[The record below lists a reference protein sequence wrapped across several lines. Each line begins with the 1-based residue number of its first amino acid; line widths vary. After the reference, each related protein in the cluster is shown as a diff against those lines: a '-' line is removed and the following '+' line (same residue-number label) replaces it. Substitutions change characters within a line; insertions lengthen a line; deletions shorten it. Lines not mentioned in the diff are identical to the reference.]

1 MKKELFDIIAKIESQ
16 LSELKA
22 KVSTIIDPI
31 APVVEQKIVPVPV
44 PDINNTDKIKSLRDF
59 INNPSWAV
67 AVPPDLICDETN
79 NEDKMDRARGIR
91 DIFYPNFSYAEKKI
105 LDFGT
110 GYGHL
115 VQAISEKNPTVVV
128 GYDIKDNFQIASN
141 EKQILTTSWDEV
153 VNNAPY
159 DLIYIYDVIDHV
171 ENESP
176 QEILR
181 KAKLVLSSSGVI
193 RMRCHPYISKH
204 GGHTYNKIN
213 KGYAHLI
220 LSKDE
225 LVQLGHDFKNFPT
238 IFVTTP
244 VMTYGKFISESNLRI
259 LDAKTVSEPAD
270 AFFLTGNVANRIK
283 SNLNIKNLLIPQMGM
298 QFLDYTLS

>member
-1 MKKELFDIIAKIESQ
+1 MKKELLDIITRIESQ
-16 LSELKA
+16 LSELKI
-22 KVSTIIDPI
+22 KVSSIVDPI
-31 APVVEQKIVPVPV
+31 VPIVTQNIVSEV
-44 PDINNTDKIKSLRDF
+44 QVDNTDKIKGLRDF
-59 INNPSWAV
+59 VNNPSWSV

-91 DIFYPNFSYAEKKI
+91 DVFHPNFSYEKKKI

-115 VQAISEKNPTVVV
+115 VQAISENNPAIVV
-128 GYDIKDNFQIASN
+128 GYDIKNNFQIASD
-141 EKQILTTSWDEV
+141 EKQILTIHWSEV
-153 VNNAPY
+153 VKKAPY

-176 QEILR
+176 QEILK
-181 KAKLVLSSSGVI
+181 KAKSVLSPSGVI
-193 RMRCHPYISKH
+193 RMRCHPYISRH

-213 KGYAHLI
+213 KGYAHLV

-225 LVQLGHDFKNFPT
+225 LSQLGHDFKNFPT

-244 VMTYGKFISESNLRI
+244 LMTYGKFIGEANLRI
-259 LDAKTVSEPAD
+259 IDSKTVSEPAE
-270 AFFLTGNVANRIK
+270 AFFLTGNIAERIK
-283 SNLNIKNLLIPQMGM
+283 SNLNIKQLLIPQMGM
-298 QFLDYTLS
+298 QFVDYTLS

>member
-1 MKKELFDIIAKIESQ
+1 MKKELLDIIARIESQ
-16 LSELKA
+16 LSELKI
-22 KVSTIIDPI
+22 KVSSIADPI
-31 APVVEQKIVPVPV
+31 APVVTQNIVPEVQV
-44 PDINNTDKIKSLRDF
+44 DNTDNIKVLRDF
-59 INNPSWAV
+59 VNNPSWSV

-91 DIFYPNFSYAEKKI
+91 DVFHPNFSYEKKKI

-115 VQAISEKNPTVVV
+115 VQAISEKNPDIVV

-141 EKQILTTSWDEV
+141 EKQILTTYWSEV
-153 VNNAPY
+153 VKKAPY
-159 DLIYIYDVIDHV
+159 DLIYIYDVIDHA

-176 QEILR
+176 QEILK
-181 KAKLVLSSSGVI
+181 KAKSVLSPSGVI
-193 RMRCHPYISKH
+193 RMRCHPYISRH

-213 KGYAHLI
+213 KGYVHLV

-225 LVQLGHDFKNFPT
+225 LSQLGHDFKNFPT

-244 VMTYGKFISESNLRI
+244 LMTYGKFIGEANLRI
-259 LDAKTVSEPAD
+259 IDSKTVSEPAET
-270 AFFLTGNVANRIK
+270 FFLTGNVAERIK
-283 SNLNIKNLLIPQMGM
+283 SNLNIKQLLIPQMGM
-298 QFLDYTLS
+298 QFVDYTLS